1 MGAIIIFG
9 ESIFIFSFVIMNLIT
24 KSVALG
30 ADLRRW
36 QRKQNVKKWM

>member
-1 MGAIIIFG
+1 
-9 ESIFIFSFVIMNLIT
+9 VIMNLIT

-36 QRKQNVKKWM
+36 QRKQNVKKWMWVFWLLQPN